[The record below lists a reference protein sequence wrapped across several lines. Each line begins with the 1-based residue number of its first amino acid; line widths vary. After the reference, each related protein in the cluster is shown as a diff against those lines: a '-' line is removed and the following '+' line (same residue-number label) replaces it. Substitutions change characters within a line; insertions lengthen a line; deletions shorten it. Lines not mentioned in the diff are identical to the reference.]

1 MCLIF
6 HNWSDVYEEPVDLSI
21 YQDIADNLTFTEEA
35 RRLAKLI
42 LKINIKKVE
51 LRRCLDCGQVQSLT
65 IDRWSEYKPT
75 TKSSIRDFKIKKL
88 LDIK

>member
-6 HNWSDVYEEPVDLSI
+6 HNWSDVYEEPVDLSV
-21 YQDIADNLTFTEEA
+21 YQDIADDPIFTEEA

-88 LDIK
+88 LDIE